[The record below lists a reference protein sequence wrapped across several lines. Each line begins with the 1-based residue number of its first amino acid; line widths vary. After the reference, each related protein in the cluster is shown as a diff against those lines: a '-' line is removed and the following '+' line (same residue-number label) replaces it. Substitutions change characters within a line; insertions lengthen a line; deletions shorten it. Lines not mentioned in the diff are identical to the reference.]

1 MKEGDKII
9 YKEIEWTILLIENS
23 TVHLIDNNNNGI
35 AVLITEL

>member
-1 MKEGDKII
+1 MKPGDKIN
-9 YKEIEWTILLIENS
+9 YKGIEWTVFLIEND